1 LDGVADHSERVH
13 FARLELPDIDA
24 AKLEF
29 LAEESNVLGE
39 VGVLAKLS
47 RWAGDLP
54 LVGVLAVG
62 AGTTMGE
69 TAKLFDGGSFL
80 AIYDITVDGRFD

>member
-1 LDGVADHSERVH
+1 MGSPTTQNVSTSRALR
-13 FARLELPDIDA
+13 LPDIDA

-47 RWAGDLP
+47 R
-54 LVGVLAVG
+54 
-62 AGTTMGE
+62 
-69 TAKLFDGGSFL
+69 
-80 AIYDITVDGRFD
+80 